1 MSKTVTQYFKS
12 ILKRQKKLLFLYTV
26 IGFVAFPMVALISNN
41 YDQGQGVYEYSIL
54 INMVFMVACV
64 MVLPIIINKF
74 SLNKRSV
81 DTYYA
86 LPISRQHLFN
96 VHYYAGVV
104 CIYIPLLI
112 NYVLGTLILTLR
124 YGLGNFTGVYFLAF
138 LGIIIITLAIYSIN
152 TLIVTKANNMIDAA
166 ILIAAYT
173 ILPYMLISSAWSFLN
188 RFTIGFTESMFSLSL
203 LFDFL
208 CPLIVLN
215 NFINAINNYVYRFTM
230 FEYNS
235 LWIVYEAAIAVGFY
249 VWAAH
254 VFKKRK
260 GEDSEQVSKDFFTY
274 PFVVNL
280 TSIILLSFYIID
292 FSDIV
297 LTIAILV
304 ITFIVY
310 LVMHFISRRSMKV
323 TAALIIKY
331 FVILIAFNLFAFAAK
346 ETYLF
351 GINLRTPE
359 ITQYTQLE
367 VSYWDYTN
375 ENKEYVAEISL
386 KDMNK
391 NEEAF
396 VNDLLALQT
405 KAAEFKRNHSG
416 YSYYYEDSIYLRIKF
431 MTSDENNY
439 KYYHLDLPRKDYG
452 DLLKNK
458 LFEVWNS
465 YEDTEVVY

>member
-1 MSKTVTQYFKS
+1 MSKIVSNYFKS
-12 ILKRQKKLLFLYTV
+12 IIKRQKKLLFLYTI
-26 IGFVAFPMVALISNN
+26 IGFVAFPMVALISTD
-41 YDQGQGVYEYSIL
+41 YDQGRSIYEFSIL
-54 INMVFMVACV
+54 INAIFMVGCV

-86 LPISRQHLFN
+86 LPISRQHLFD
-96 VHYYAGVV
+96 VHYLAGVV

-112 NYVLGTLILTLR
+112 NYVLGVLILTLR
-124 YGLGNFTGVYFLAF
+124 YGSHFFTGTYFLAF
-138 LGIIIITLAIYSIN
+138 LGISIITLAIYSIN
-152 TLIVTKANNMIDAA
+152 TLIVTKANNMVDAA

-173 ILPYMLISSAWSFLN
+173 ILPYMLIACAMSLFN
-188 RFTIGFTESMFSLSL
+188 RFTIGFTESMFNLSS

-208 CPLIVLN
+208 CPLTVLN
-215 NFINAINNYVYRFTM
+215 NFINAVNNYTYRFAG
-230 FEYNS
+230 FEYNI
-235 LWIVYEAAIAVGFY
+235 LWLVYEGAIAIGFY
-249 VWAAH
+249 VWAAQ

-304 ITFIVY
+304 LTFIVY

-323 TAALIIKY
+323 TSALIIKY
-331 FVILIAFNLFAFAAK
+331 FVILFSFNVFAFAAK
-346 ETYLF
+346 ETYFF
-351 GINLRTPE
+351 GINLRTPD
-359 ITQYTQLE
+359 INQYAQLE

-375 ENKEYVAEISL
+375 ESKDYHAEISL

-396 VNDLLALQT
+396 VNDILALQT

-416 YSYYYEDSIYLRIKF
+416 YSYSYEDSVYLTIEFLPNDKDEIKWF
-431 MTSDENNY
+431 RF
-439 KYYHLDLPRKDYG
+439 DLPREDYG

-458 LFEVWNS
+458 LFKVLNS